1 MNLLIKYLRPRF
13 GRICVG
19 LLIKFGGTMMDLL
32 IPYIQAYLINDITPL
47 RQSGQ
52 VWLWG
57 GIMLICSFFASFG
70 NITANRMA
78 AKVARDTT
86 EQLRNDLFTK
96 VSHLSNSQIDQFTI
110 PSLISRLSTDTYHLH
125 RMIGMIQRM
134 GIRAPIMIIGGIILT
149 MTLDP
154 VLALILTC
162 SLPLLFVIVFN
173 VSRTA
178 IPLFRHSQKV
188 SDRMVRV
195 VREMATGIRVIKALS
210 KTEYEEEHFRTVNR
224 AVVKAETKASTTMSL
239 SRPAM
244 NLILNAGLVLVI
256 WVGAYRING
265 GAAEAGDLIAFQ
277 TYFNLILGA
286 VMGMNRIITEFT
298 KALASADRIQAV
310 LDAPEDLLVKPE
322 LPAVRDAEH
331 VVFDKVC
338 FSYNKTQD
346 NISNISFTL
355 KQGETLGIIGP
366 TGAGKST
373 LAQLLMRFYDV
384 DSGAIRIHGRDIRSM
399 TDEELRTQFGVVFQN
414 DVLFRGD
421 IFENINLGRDLT
433 EAEVLTAAEHAQAAS
448 FIEAAGGLTAPVSAK
463 GTNFSGGQ
471 KQRMLIA
478 RALAKKPEI
487 LILDDSSSALDYK
500 TDAAMRQVI
509 RQYFDGTTTVI
520 IAQRIS
526 SIKHAD
532 HILVLEDGEALGYG
546 THEELMKTCG
556 LYQEIAH
563 LQMGE
568 GGED

>member
-1 MNLLIKYLRPRF
+1 LNLLIKYLRPRF

-19 LLIKFGGTMMDLL
+19 LIIKFGGTMMDLL
-32 IPYIQAYLINDITPL
+32 IPYILAYIINDITPL

-57 GIMLICSFFASFG
+57 GIMLVCSFFASFG

-86 EQLRNDLFTK
+86 EELRNDLFTK
-96 VSHLSNSQIDQFTI
+96 VSHLSNAQIDQFTI
-110 PSLISRLSTDTYHLH
+110 PSLISRLSTDTYNLH
-125 RMIGMIQRM
+125 RMVGMIQRM

-149 MTLDP
+149 LTLDP

-178 IPLFRHSQKV
+178 IPLFRYSQKV

-210 KTEYEEEHFRTVNR
+210 KTEYEEEHFRTVNQ

-256 WVGAYRING
+256 WVGAYRIND

-310 LDAPEDLLVKPE
+310 MDAPEDLLVKPE
-322 LPAVRDAEH
+322 LPAVREEDH

-346 NISNISFTL
+346 NVSNISFRL

-373 LAQLLMRFYDV
+373 LAQLLMRFYDI
-384 DSGAIRIHGRDIRSM
+384 DSGSIRIHGRDIRSM

-433 EAEVLTAAEHAQAAS
+433 EAEVLTAARHAQAAS

-546 THEELMKTCG
+546 THEELMQTCG
-556 LYQEIAH
+556 LYQEIAR

>member
-1 MNLLIKYLRPRF
+1 LNLLIKYLRPRI

-32 IPYIQAYLINDITPL
+32 IPYILAYIINDITPL

-78 AKVARDTT
+78 ARVARDTT

-96 VSHLSNSQIDQFTI
+96 VSHLSNAQIDQFTI
-110 PSLISRLSTDTYHLH
+110 PSLISRLSTDTYNLH
-125 RMIGMIQRM
+125 RMVGMIQRM

-224 AVVKAETKASTTMSL
+224 EVVKAETRASTTMSL

-322 LPAVRDAEH
+322 LPAVRDEEH

-346 NISNISFTL
+346 NISNISFKL

-421 IFENINLGRDLT
+421 IFENINLGRGLT
-433 EAEVLTAAEHAQAAS
+433 ETEVLTAAEHAQAAS